1 VIWRTT
7 VGDDIDTITE
17 AIARAVQR
25 AELVVTTGGL
35 GPTNDDV
42 TKKAICRYFKRPL
55 IFYDNILKR
64 IEKRFRDRGL
74 VMPAINQ
81 NQALLPQRAEFIDN
95 PIGSATGIVI
105 DEDGRLFVALPGV
118 PSEMMAMVNSWVVD
132 AIKKR
137 SAGTITLHRKIRTVG
152 IIESV
157 LYERIAELIDTK
169 PQPGRGARVDVAFL
183 PTWKGVDIRLTTET
197 ADEPDSRRRIEEL
210 EGKINDRVGK
220 YIYGYDNDTLPQ
232 IVGDL
237 LREKRL
243 KVAVAESCTGGLLG
257 KMITDVPG
265 SSDYFA
271 GGIIAYS
278 NESKMKLLSVPQI
291 IIEKYGGVSEECARY
306 MAEGA
311 ARNLEADIGVGVTGI
326 AGPSGGS
333 DEKPVGLLYIGL
345 SVSGKTAG
353 KEFRL
358 GTERERNRERS
369 AVVALDSLRRYL
381 QKSPE

>member
-1 VIWRTT
+1 
-7 VGDDIDTITE
+7 
-17 AIARAVQR
+17 
-25 AELVVTTGGL
+25 
-35 GPTNDDV
+35 
-42 TKKAICRYFKRPL
+42 
-55 IFYDNILKR
+55 
-64 IEKRFRDRGL
+64 
-74 VMPAINQ
+74 
-81 NQALLPQRAEFIDN
+81 
-95 PIGSATGIVI
+95 
-105 DEDGRLFVALPGV
+105 
-118 PSEMMAMVNSWVVD
+118 MMAMVNSWVVD

-210 EGKINDRVGK
+210 EGKIKEKIGK